1 MWTHDRLKPR
11 DRTDQVG
18 PWQRKLNGHRLT
30 LFAQE
35 DGTVLAFGRQV
46 RPDLELGGRLRGVI
60 PTRLPPL
67 TMADG
72 ELCTASDRATDV
84 RRGEGL
90 RFVAFALPWLAGEWL
105 GDEDPFVQE
114 ARLATLGLATVSC
127 HVWRGH
133 EHAAARVAEQGWE
146 GYVIH
151 ERAYSGWWRW
161 KPTRTIDATVIGLI
175 PSLSPTHLGEVG
187 SVRVA
192 WPGGEGRCAGMSDAD
207 RRDARLGRVLEVEF
221 QDTGSRG
228 GLIHPRFL
236 RWRDDL

>member
-1 MWTHDRLKPR
+1 MWTPERLRPL
-11 DRTDQVG
+11 DRTDQAG

-35 DGTVLAFGRQV
+35 DGRVLAFGRQV
-46 RPDLELGGRLRGVI
+46 RPDLELSRLLEV
-60 PTRLPPL
+60 PRLPPL
-67 TMADG
+67 TMVDG
-72 ELCTASDRATDV
+72 ELWAPSDRSGDA
-84 RRGEGL
+84 RRGNL
-90 RFVAFALPWLAGEWL
+90 VAFALPWLAGEWL

-114 ARLATLGLATVSC
+114 ARLVKLGLATVAC

-151 ERAYSGWWRW
+151 ERAYRGWWRW
-161 KPTRTIDATVIGLI
+161 KPTRTLDAVVVGLI
-175 PSLSPTHLGEVG
+175 PSTSPTHLGETG
-187 SVRVA
+187 SVRIA
-192 WPGGEGRCAGMSDAD
+192 WDGGEGRCAGMRDAD
-207 RRDARLGRVLEVEF
+207 RRDAALGRVLEVEF